1 MAKAI
6 QFVAGKLKFA
16 AALTKID
23 RDKVYGFIEVKVND
37 DKGNPCI
44 MGSLLDDGRTLV
56 LNGATAM
63 KTVDASFNELDK
75 KELKVVYQDGKD
87 AVLVPSSYE
96 AEVNLIETTLD
107 DLFNLEITSVYQLDF
122 EDAAQKKSVSNF
134 LADGKVA
141 RFVFNYSADYE
152 GADAILISNADGIFA
167 LTGRIIDFPFLENK
181 LAPVATT
188 LVEETVEEEEE
199 GMDFGML

>member
-6 QFVAGKLKFA
+6 HFNAGKLAFA
-16 AALTKID
+16 ASLTKVD

-37 DKGNPCI
+37 DKGNPCT
-44 MGSLLDDGRTLV
+44 MGSLLDDGKTLI
-56 LNGATAM
+56 LNGATAN

-96 AEVNLIETTLD
+96 GEVLLTETSLD
-107 DLFNLEITSVYQLDF
+107 DLFNLEVTSVYQLDF
-122 EDAAQKKSVSNF
+122 EDDLQKKSVSDF
-134 LADGKVA
+134 LASGKVA
-141 RFVFNYSADYE
+141 RFLFNYRADYE
-152 GADAILISNADGIFA
+152 GADAILIANANGIFA
-167 LTGRIIDFPFLENK
+167 LTGRIIDFPFLKNE
-181 LAPVATT
+181 LEPISET
-188 LVEETVEEEEE
+188 LVEQPIEEE

>member
-6 QFVAGKLKFA
+6 QFNAGKLTFA
-16 AALTKID
+16 ASLTKVD

-37 DKGNPCI
+37 DKGNPCT
-44 MGSLLDDGRTLV
+44 MGSILDDGKTLI
-56 LNGATAM
+56 LNGATAN

-96 AEVNLIETTLD
+96 GEVLLTETSLD
-107 DLFNLEITSVYQLDF
+107 DLFNLEVTSVYQLDF
-122 EDAAQKKSVSNF
+122 EDDLQKKSVSDY
-134 LADGKVA
+134 LASGKVA
-141 RFVFNYSADYE
+141 RFLFNYRADYE
-152 GADAILISNADGIFA
+152 GADAILIANANGIFA
-167 LTGRIIDFPFLENK
+167 LTGRIIDFPFLKNEVE
-181 LAPVATT
+181 PISET
-188 LVEETVEEEEE
+188 LVEQPIEEE

>member
-6 QFVAGKLKFA
+6 QFAAGDLKFS

-37 DKGNPCI
+37 EKGNPCS

-56 LNGATAM
+56 LNGATAI

-75 KELKVVYQDGKD
+75 KVLKVVYQDGKD

-96 AEVNLIETTLD
+96 GEVNLTETSLD

-122 EDAAQKKSVSNF
+122 EDESQKKSVSDY
-134 LADGKVA
+134 LSDGKVA
-141 RFVFNYSADYE
+141 RFVFNYRADYE

-167 LTGRIIDFPFLENK
+167 LTGRIIDFPYLENK
-181 LAPVATT
+181 LAPVAAT
-188 LVEETVEEEEE
+188 LVEETIEEE

>member
-56 LNGATAM
+56 LNGATAL

-96 AEVNLIETTLD
+96 GEVNLAETSLD

-122 EDAAQKKSVSNF
+122 EDAAQKKSVSDY
-134 LADGKVA
+134 LADGNVTH
-141 RFVFNYSADYE
+141 FVFNYRADYE
-152 GADAILISNADGIFA
+152 GADAILIANADGIFA
-167 LTGRIIDFPFLENK
+167 LTGRIIDFPYLENK
-181 LAPVATT
+181 LAPVAAT
-188 LVEETVEEEEE
+188 LVEETVEEEE

>member
-23 RDKVYGFIEVKVND
+23 RDKVYGFIELKVND

-44 MGSLLDDGRTLV
+44 MGSLLEDGRTLV
-56 LNGATAM
+56 LNGSTAL

-87 AVLVPSSYE
+87 AVLVPSSYDG
-96 AEVNLIETTLD
+96 EVNLTETSLD
-107 DLFNLEITSVYQLDF
+107 DLFNLEITSVYELDF
-122 EDAAQKKSVSNF
+122 EDTSQKKSVSDY

-141 RFVFNYSADYE
+141 RFVFNYRADYE
-152 GADAILISNADGIFA
+152 GADAILIANASGVFA
-167 LTGRIIDFPFLENK
+167 LTGRIIDFPYLENK
-181 LAPVATT
+181 LAPLDTN
-188 LVEETVEEEEE
+188 LVEETIEEE

>member
-16 AALTKID
+16 AVLTKID

-37 DKGNPCI
+37 DKGNPCL

-56 LNGATAM
+56 LNGATAL

-75 KELKVVYQDGKD
+75 KELKVIYQDGKD

-96 AEVNLIETTLD
+96 GEVNLTETSLD
-107 DLFNLEITSVYQLDF
+107 DLFNLEISSVYQLDF
-122 EDAAQKKSVSNF
+122 EDASQKKSVSDY
-134 LADGKVA
+134 LADGTVA
-141 RFVFNYSADYE
+141 RFVFNYRADYE
-152 GADAILISNADGIFA
+152 GADAILIANADGIFA
-167 LTGRIIDFPFLENK
+167 LTGRIIDFPYLENK
-181 LAPVATT
+181 LAPVAGN
-188 LVEETVEEEEE
+188 LVEETIEEEA
-199 GMDFGML
+199 MDFGML

>member
-44 MGSLLDDGRTLV
+44 MGSLLEDGKTLV
-56 LNGATAM
+56 LNGATAI

-87 AVLVPSSYE
+87 AMLVPSSYE
-96 AEVNLIETTLD
+96 GEVNLIETTLD

-122 EDAAQKKSVSNF
+122 EDASQKKSVSDY

-141 RFVFNYSADYE
+141 RFVFNYRADYE
-152 GADAILISNADGIFA
+152 GADAILIANASGVFA
-167 LTGRIIDFPFLENK
+167 LTGRIIDFPYLENK

-188 LVEETVEEEEE
+188 LVEETIEEE

>member
-6 QFVAGKLKFA
+6 QFNAGKLTFA
-16 AALTKID
+16 ASLTKVD

-37 DKGNPCI
+37 DKGNPCT
-44 MGSLLDDGRTLV
+44 MGSILDDGKTLI
-56 LNGATAM
+56 LNGATAN

-96 AEVNLIETTLD
+96 GEVLLTETSLD
-107 DLFNLEITSVYQLDF
+107 DLFNLEVTSVYQLDF
-122 EDAAQKKSVSNF
+122 EDDLQKKSVSDY
-134 LADGKVA
+134 LASGKVA
-141 RFVFNYSADYE
+141 RFLFNYRADYE
-152 GADAILISNADGIFA
+152 GADAILIANANGIFA
-167 LTGRIIDFPFLENK
+167 LTGRIIDFPFLKNE
-181 LAPVATT
+181 LEPISET
-188 LVEETVEEEEE
+188 LVEQPIEEE

>member
-56 LNGATAM
+56 LNGATAL
-63 KTVDASFNELDK
+63 KTVDASYNELDK
-75 KELKVVYQDGKD
+75 KELKVIYQDGSD
-87 AVLVPSSYE
+87 AVLVASSYE
-96 AEVNLIETTLD
+96 VEVNLTKTSLD

-122 EDAAQKKSVSNF
+122 EDASQKKSVSDY

-141 RFVFNYSADYE
+141 RFVFNYRADYE
-152 GADAILISNADGIFA
+152 GADAILIANADGIFA
-167 LTGRIIDFPFLENK
+167 LTGRIIDFPYLENK
-181 LAPVATT
+181 LAQVAAN
-188 LVEETVEEEEE
+188 LVEETMEEEA
-199 GMDFGML
+199 MDFGML

>member
-37 DKGNPCI
+37 DKGKPCI

-56 LNGATAM
+56 LNGATAL
-63 KTVDASFNELDK
+63 KTVDTSFNELDK

-96 AEVNLIETTLD
+96 GEVNLTETTLD

-122 EDAAQKKSVSNF
+122 EDADQKKIVSSY
-134 LADGKVA
+134 LAVGKVT
-141 RFVFNYSADYE
+141 RFVFNYRADYE
-152 GADAILISNADGIFA
+152 GADAILVSNADGVFA
-167 LTGRIIDFPFLENK
+167 LTGRIIDFPYLENK
-181 LAPVATT
+181 LAPVSPT
-188 LVEETVEEEEE
+188 LVEETVDEE
-199 GMDFGML
+199 GIDFGML

>member
-6 QFVAGKLKFA
+6 QFNAGKLTFA
-16 AALTKID
+16 ASLTKVD

-37 DKGNPCI
+37 DKGNPCT
-44 MGSLLDDGRTLV
+44 MGSILDDGKTLI
-56 LNGATAM
+56 LNGATAN

-96 AEVNLIETTLD
+96 GEVLLTETSLD
-107 DLFNLEITSVYQLDF
+107 DLFNLEVASVYQLDF
-122 EDAAQKKSVSNF
+122 EDDLQKKSVSDF
-134 LADGKVA
+134 LASGKVA
-141 RFVFNYSADYE
+141 RFLFNYRADYE
-152 GADAILISNADGIFA
+152 GADAILIANANGIFA
-167 LTGRIIDFPFLENK
+167 LTGRIIDFPFLKNEVK
-181 LAPVATT
+181 LVSET
-188 LVEETVEEEEE
+188 LVEQPIEEE

>member
-37 DKGNPCI
+37 DKGKPCI

-63 KTVDASFNELDK
+63 KTVDSKFNELDK

-96 AEVNLIETTLD
+96 GEVNLIETSLD

-122 EDAAQKKSVSNF
+122 EDAAQKKSVSDY
-134 LADGKVA
+134 LADVKVA
-141 RFVFNYSADYE
+141 RFVFNYRADYE
-152 GADAILISNADGIFA
+152 GADAILIANADGIFV
-167 LTGRIIDFPFLENK
+167 LTGRIIDFPYLENK
-181 LAPVATT
+181 LAPIAAT
-188 LVEETVEEEEE
+188 LVEETVEEEE

>member
-6 QFVAGKLKFA
+6 QFNAGKLTFA
-16 AALTKID
+16 ASLTKVD

-37 DKGNPCI
+37 DKGNPCT
-44 MGSLLDDGRTLV
+44 MGSLLDDGKTLV
-56 LNGATAM
+56 LNGSTAI

-96 AEVNLIETTLD
+96 GEVNLTETSLD
-107 DLFNLEITSVYQLDF
+107 DLFNLEVTSVYQLDF
-122 EDAAQKKSVSNF
+122 EDVEQKKAVSAF
-134 LADGKVA
+134 LSNGKVA
-141 RFVFNYSADYE
+141 RFTFNYRTDYE
-152 GADAILISNADGIFA
+152 GADAILIANMNGVFA
-167 LTGRIIDFPFLENK
+167 LTGRIIDFPFLKNE
-181 LAPVATT
+181 LTPISET
-188 LVEETVEEEEE
+188 LVEQPIEEE

>member
-56 LNGATAM
+56 LNGATAL
-63 KTVDASFNELDK
+63 KTVDASYNELDK
-75 KELKVVYQDGKD
+75 KELKVIYQDGSD
-87 AVLVPSSYE
+87 AVLVASSYE
-96 AEVNLIETTLD
+96 VEVNLTKTSLD

-122 EDAAQKKSVSNF
+122 EDASQKKSVSDY

-141 RFVFNYSADYE
+141 RFVFNYRADYE
-152 GADAILISNADGIFA
+152 GADAILIANADGLFA
-167 LTGRIIDFPFLENK
+167 LTGRIIDFPYLENK
-181 LAPVATT
+181 LAQVAAN
-188 LVEETVEEEEE
+188 LVEETMEEEA
-199 GMDFGML
+199 MDFGML

>member
-6 QFVAGKLKFA
+6 QFNAGKLTFA
-16 AALTKID
+16 ASLTKVD

-37 DKGNPCI
+37 DKGNPCT
-44 MGSLLDDGRTLV
+44 MGSILDDGKTLI
-56 LNGATAM
+56 LNGATAN

-96 AEVNLIETTLD
+96 GEVLLTETSLD
-107 DLFNLEITSVYQLDF
+107 DLFNLEVTSVYQLDF
-122 EDAAQKKSVSNF
+122 EDALQKKSVSDF
-134 LADGKVA
+134 LASGKVA
-141 RFVFNYSADYE
+141 RFLFNYRADYE
-152 GADAILISNADGIFA
+152 GADAILIANTNGIFA
-167 LTGRIIDFPFLENK
+167 LTGRIIDFPFLKNE
-181 LAPVATT
+181 LEPISET
-188 LVEETVEEEEE
+188 LVEQPIEEE

>member
-44 MGSLLDDGRTLV
+44 MGSLLDDGKTLV
-56 LNGATAM
+56 LNGATAL
-63 KTVDASFNELDK
+63 KTVDASYNELDK
-75 KELKVVYQDGKD
+75 KELKVIYQDGSD
-87 AVLVPSSYE
+87 AVLVASSYE
-96 AEVNLIETTLD
+96 VEVNLTKTSLD

-122 EDAAQKKSVSNF
+122 EDASQKKSVSDY

-141 RFVFNYSADYE
+141 RFVFNYRADYE
-152 GADAILISNADGIFA
+152 GADAILIANADGIFA
-167 LTGRIIDFPFLENK
+167 LTGRIIDFPYLENK
-181 LAPVATT
+181 LAQVAAN
-188 LVEETVEEEEE
+188 LVEETMEEEA
-199 GMDFGML
+199 MDFGML

>member
-6 QFVAGKLKFA
+6 QFAAGDLKFS

-37 DKGNPCI
+37 EKGNPCS

-56 LNGATAM
+56 LNGATAL
-63 KTVDASFNELDK
+63 KTVDASFKELNK
-75 KELKVVYQDGKD
+75 KDLKVVYQDGKD

-96 AEVNLIETTLD
+96 GEVSVSACSLD
-107 DLFNLEITSVYQLDF
+107 ELFNLEISSVYQLDF
-122 EDAAQKKSVSNF
+122 EDAAQKTAVNDY
-134 LADGKVA
+134 LTNAKVA
-141 RFVFNYSADYE
+141 KFVFNYRADYE
-152 GADAILISNADGIFA
+152 GADAILISNANGIFA
-167 LTGRIIDFPFLENK
+167 LTGRIIDFPYLENK
-181 LAPVATT
+181 LAVSISN
-188 LVEETVEEEEE
+188 LEEETIEED

>member
-6 QFVAGKLKFA
+6 QFNAGKLTFA
-16 AALTKID
+16 ASLTKVD

-37 DKGNPCI
+37 DKGNPCT
-44 MGSLLDDGRTLV
+44 MGSILDDGKTLI
-56 LNGATAM
+56 LNGATAN

-96 AEVNLIETTLD
+96 GEVLLTETSLD
-107 DLFNLEITSVYQLDF
+107 DLFNLEVTSVYQLYF
-122 EDAAQKKSVSNF
+122 EDALQKKSVSDF
-134 LADGKVA
+134 LASGKVA
-141 RFVFNYSADYE
+141 RFLFNYRADYE
-152 GADAILISNADGIFA
+152 GADAILIANANGIFA
-167 LTGRIIDFPFLENK
+167 LTGRIIDFPFLKNE
-181 LAPVATT
+181 LEPISET
-188 LVEETVEEEEE
+188 LVEQPIEEE

>member
-6 QFVAGKLKFA
+6 QFAADNLKFA

-23 RDKVYGFIEVKVND
+23 RDKIYGFIEVKVHD
-37 DKGNPCI
+37 DKGNPCT

-56 LNGATAM
+56 LNGATAL
-63 KTVDASFNELDK
+63 KTVDSKYNELDK
-75 KELKVVYQDGKD
+75 KTLKVVYQDGTD

-96 AEVNLIETTLD
+96 GEVKLLECSMD
-107 DLFNLEITSVYQLDF
+107 DLFNLEISSVYQLDI
-122 EDAAQKKSVSNF
+122 ENAEQKKMVTNF

-141 RFVFNYSADYE
+141 RFVFNYRADYE
-152 GADAILISNADGIFA
+152 GADAIIISNANGIFA
-167 LTGRIIDFPFLENK
+167 LTGRIIDFPYLENK
-181 LAPVATT
+181 LTASISN
-188 LVEETVEEEEE
+188 LQEETIEEE

>member
-44 MGSLLDDGRTLV
+44 IGSLLDDGRTLV

-63 KTVDASFNELDK
+63 KTVDSKFNELDK

-96 AEVNLIETTLD
+96 GEVSLNETTLD

-122 EDAAQKKSVSNF
+122 EDASQKKSVSDY
-134 LADGKVA
+134 LSDEKVA
-141 RFVFNYSADYE
+141 RFVFNYRADYE

-167 LTGRIIDFPFLENK
+167 LTGRIIDFPYLENK
-181 LAPVATT
+181 LAPVAAT
-188 LVEETVEEEEE
+188 LVEETVEEEE